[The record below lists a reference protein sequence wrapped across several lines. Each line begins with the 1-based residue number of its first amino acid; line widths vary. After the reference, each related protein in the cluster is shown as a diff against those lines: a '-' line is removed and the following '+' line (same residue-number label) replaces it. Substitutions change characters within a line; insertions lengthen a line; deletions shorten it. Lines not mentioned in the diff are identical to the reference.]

1 MIRKRSPQQVG
12 RPVEVHDPV
21 RLKLLL
27 PRELVA
33 RIEKKYP
40 NIPTAKAIRLALN
53 ESCPE

>member
-1 MIRKRSPQQVG
+1 MIRKRSPQVG